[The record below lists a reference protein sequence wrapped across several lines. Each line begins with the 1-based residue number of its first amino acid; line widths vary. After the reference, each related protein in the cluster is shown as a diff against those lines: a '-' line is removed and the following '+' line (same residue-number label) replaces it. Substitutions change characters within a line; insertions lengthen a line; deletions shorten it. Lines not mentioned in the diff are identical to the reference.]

1 MIEKTIHLIDD
12 ESIIHDIFK
21 RIFKGEE
28 YKLIISEN
36 MSQALANHH
45 PGVDVVI
52 MDLMIPGTSGIE
64 IFKRLVRVDPA
75 IRVIFLTAFGTIESA
90 IEAIKL
96 GAVDYLQKPFNNLEL
111 QHRIDRVIKERK
123 VNQENINLKKTLNQ
137 RFSFGNIIGNS
148 HALKQTLNLVEN
160 VAATNST
167 ILITGDSGT
176 GKELIAKA
184 IFTNSNRRNRPFL
197 SFNSSNIPA
206 TLFESILFG
215 HRKGSFTGAHADR
228 KGIFEEADGGTIFL
242 DEIANL
248 DGETQSKIL
257 RVLQEKEIQP
267 LGENRPRKVDVRIIA
282 ATNVD
287 LLEKVKIGAFRED
300 LFYRLNIINIHL
312 PPLRERMED
321 IPLLAE
327 HFIRKYAEENHREVP
342 GMSAEFL
349 QKLMQYPWPGNIREL
364 ENAIQRSVILAPGD
378 TLTPEVLPAEIRSAD
393 AAFADN
399 NNGDFNELVNRYKRR
414 LILDALQRND
424 WVQKRA
430 ADDLKIKPTTL
441 SELIKRLEISK

>member
-1 MIEKTIHLIDD
+1 MTEKTIHLIDD
-12 ESIIHDIFK
+12 ESIIHDIFR
-21 RIFKGEE
+21 RIFKGDE

-64 IFKRLVRVDPA
+64 IFKQLVRVDPG

-123 VNQENINLKKTLNQ
+123 VNQENIHLKKTLNQ

-167 ILITGDSGT
+167 ILITGESGT

-184 IFTNSNRRNRPFL
+184 VFANSNRRNRPFL

-228 KGIFEEADGGTIFL
+228 KGIFDEADGGTIFL

-248 DGETQSKIL
+248 DNETQSKIL

-267 LGENRPRKVDVRIIA
+267 LGENRSHKVDVRIIA

-321 IPLLAE
+321 IPPLAE

-364 ENAIQRSVILAPGD
+364 ENAIQRSVILAPGA
-378 TLTPEVLPAEIRSAD
+378 TLNPEVLPAEIRSAE
-393 AAFADN
+393 AASADSN
-399 NNGDFNELVNRYKRR
+399 YGDFNDLVNRYKRR
-414 LILDALQRND
+414 LILDALKRND

-441 SELIKRLEISK
+441 SELIKRLDINK

>member
-1 MIEKTIHLIDD
+1 MKEKTIHLVDD
-12 ESIIHDIFK
+12 ESIIHDIFS
-21 RIFKGEE
+21 RIFKGNE
-28 YKLIISEN
+28 YRLIISEN
-36 MSQALANHH
+36 MSQALSNHH
-45 PGVDVVI
+45 PEVDVVI

-64 IFKRLVRVDPA
+64 IFKQLKKIDPA

-96 GAVDYLQKPFNNLEL
+96 GAMDYLQKPFNNVEL
-111 QHRIDRVIKERK
+111 QHRIDRVIRERE
-123 VNQENINLKKTLNQ
+123 VDQENIQLKKTLNQ
-137 RFSFGNIIGNS
+137 RFSFTNIIGNS
-148 HALKQTLNLVEN
+148 HALKQTLDLVEN

-167 ILITGDSGT
+167 ILITGESGT

-184 IFTNSNRRNRPFL
+184 VFNNSNRRNRPFL

-228 KGIFEEADGGTIFL
+228 KGIFDEADGGTIFL

-248 DGETQSKIL
+248 DMETQAKIL

-267 LGENRPRKVDVRIIA
+267 LGANRVHKVDVRIIA
-282 ATNVD
+282 ATNVV
-287 LLEKVKIGAFRED
+287 LHEKVKSGEFRED

-321 IPLLAE
+321 IPLLVDN
-327 HFIRKYAEENHREVP
+327 FTRKYAEENQRDIPAVQP
-342 GMSAEFL
+342 EFL
-349 QKLMQYPWPGNIREL
+349 QKLMQYPWPGNVREL
-364 ENAIQRSVILAPGD
+364 ENAIQRSVILASNQI
-378 TLTPEVLPAEIRSAD
+378 LTPDLLPDEIKSGDSAHIKPSG
-393 AAFADN
+393 
-399 NNGDFNELVNRYKRR
+399 GDFNHRVNQYKRR
-414 LILDALQRND
+414 LILDALKNND

-430 ADDLKIKPTTL
+430 ADELNIKPTTL
-441 SELIKRLEISK
+441 SELIKRLEIRK